1 MKVKIMSYSDGA
13 TDFNARKIPEADFN
27 YICCSVILI
36 DSIPKKDKNYY
47 PQVLSKKIQ
56 IHWKRKNQYLDIYTD
71 GLKFSFGYSNE
82 SDEK

>member
-47 PQVLSKKIQ
+47 PQVLSKKYKYI
-56 IHWKRKNQYLDIYTD
+56 
-71 GLKFSFGYSNE
+71 
-82 SDEK
+82 EKEKISI